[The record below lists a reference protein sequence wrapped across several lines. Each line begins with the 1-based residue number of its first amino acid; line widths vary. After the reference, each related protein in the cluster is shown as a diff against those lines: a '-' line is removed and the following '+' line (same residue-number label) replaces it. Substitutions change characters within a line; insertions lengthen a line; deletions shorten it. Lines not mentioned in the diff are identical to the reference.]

1 MCVDTSGLRWYV
13 FDYHDCLDH
22 YSFNGYYEAMGSAVK
37 LVNEGFKG
45 IEVKCMT
52 SAGFNAYCKS
62 VADYERFVKQDQE

>member
-1 MCVDTSGLRWYV
+1 MCVDTSELRWYV
-13 FDYHDCLDH
+13 FDYHDCL
-22 YSFNGYYEAMGSAVK
+22 GYYVFTRSEEAMAAAVQ
-37 LVNEGFKG
+37 LVSEGLKG